1 MNGWQGDQD
10 SAYRRT
16 RLRGLTLL
24 IFAIVLGAVG
34 AAWEIASPNGP
45 DSLHFASLSL
55 STGSAQQEHIAMPH
69 VATGLVETSS
79 NRGQVLFGR
88 YCDSCHPGGEAGIG
102 ASMHDSQF
110 KQEYNTEEKIDKV
123 VRSGGFSM
131 PPFPT
136 SLLSDENLKEIS
148 QYVLSLPQQGQ

>member
-1 MNGWQGDQD
+1 MNSWQDGQV
-10 SAYRRT
+10 SSSRQAH
-16 RLRGLTLL
+16 LRGLALL
-24 IFAIVLGAVG
+24 IFAIVLGTLG

-45 DSLHFASLSL
+45 ESLHFASLSL
-55 STGSAQQEHIAMPH
+55 STASGQQEHFAMPR

-88 YCDSCHPGGEAGIG
+88 YCDSCHPAGQSGIG
-102 ASMHDSQF
+102 ASMRDSQF
-110 KQEYNTEEKIDKV
+110 KQEYATEDKIIQV

-131 PPFPT
+131 PAFPS
-136 SLLSDENLKEIS
+136 SLLSDDDLDAIA